1 MSSNPYVTDYQIGQ
15 DNVQRLGLDVH
26 KPVFTISALLIVGF
40 ILFTLLMPESAES
53 ALGGAK
59 A

>member
-26 KPVFTISALLIVGF
+26 KPVFTISALL
-40 ILFTLLMPESAES
+40 MPESAES